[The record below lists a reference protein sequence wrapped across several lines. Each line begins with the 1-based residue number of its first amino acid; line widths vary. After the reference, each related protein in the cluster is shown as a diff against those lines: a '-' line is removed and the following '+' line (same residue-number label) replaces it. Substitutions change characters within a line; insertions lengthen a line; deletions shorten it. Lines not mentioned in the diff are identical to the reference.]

1 MRASSAFHVPS
12 SFING
17 IVDLRDEPNL
27 TDEALFQTF
36 SEPEALH
43 FYVSRRSLVAPF
55 SLTHCKIE
63 KSMRRRCRRL
73 QPATHCTAAA
83 AVLFD
88 LRLPNA
94 DASVV
99 AVAGLPSVSQSV
111 IQREMKEEAE
121 TLTNY

>member
-1 MRASSAFHVPS
+1 
-12 SFING
+12 
-17 IVDLRDEPNL
+17 
-27 TDEALFQTF
+27 
-36 SEPEALH
+36 
-43 FYVSRRSLVAPF
+43 
-55 SLTHCKIE
+55 
-63 KSMRRRCRRL
+63 MRRPRRR

-94 DASVV
+94 DASVLAV